1 MESIVEALQ
10 QVFSYVTLDN
20 AFIVIV
26 VIVILAIFLLIR
38 ILGLSKEKKKLKW
51 LIENKVN
58 AFQKAFDISEDA
70 ILILSDN
77 NEVVY
82 INRPMIKLLELK
94 KDFMLKPLAKMPKF
108 KIKQNW
114 IALDELIK
122 MSSLTSEKKM
132 HAFLQ
137 SKLLVENTDE
147 EEIPVNL
154 YIDASLININ
164 DKMWCNIISVHDLR
178 KEEERVASGHQHKL
192 TKLPNEEQALLDL
205 NAFYSKIHLEEQKFA
220 LVLISIDNFSMLRSI
235 VGYEQLNKVLIRFAK
250 YLDHLAKKLSFSV
263 YHTLQNNFLLKIP
276 HIDSS
281 NEVMDLVKEIQKE
294 LVSFHKMKD
303 VNLHLTAAVGISIY
317 PDSGQARQL
326 LDYTYRALT
335 EAEQRGQGR
344 IHIYMPEKVE
354 HEYDKLMLFNELHE
368 AFEKDEFEV
377 YYQPIVSTKDEKVVA
392 GEALIRWQHPKHG
405 LIAPDVFIP
414 IMEKTGLI
422 IELGQYVLEEVLK
435 QQKRWE
441 LFKFNQIE
449 VSINVTLFEIETDD
463 FVENVKNKLQEHQVY
478 PELIKFEIT
487 EGTAMAS
494 EEKTNKQFRA
504 LKKLGVG
511 LSLDDFGTGY
521 TSFGYLKKF
530 PADTLK
536 IDRTLVRYI
545 LTNQDDQRIVKAM
558 IELGHNIGMKIVVEG
573 IENKRMAEMIAA
585 YGCDYFQ
592 GYYFSKPVPV
602 FEFQKLLR

>member
-1 MESIVEALQ
+1 MEFILE
-10 QVFSYVTLDN
+10 VFNYVTFEN
-20 AFIVIV
+20 AFIFIV
-26 VIVILAIFLLIR
+26 VVSIIIIFLLIR
-38 ILGLSKEKKKLKW
+38 TFGLSREKEKLKW

-82 INRPMIKLLELK
+82 INTPMVKLLDLK
-94 KDFMLKPLAKMPKF
+94 KDFMLKPLEKMPKF

-122 MSSLTSEKKM
+122 ESSRTSKEKM

-137 SKLLVENTDE
+137 SKLLRENEAE

-154 YIDASLININ
+154 YIDGSLMNYN
-164 DKMWCNIISVHDLR
+164 DKIWCNIISMHDLR
-178 KEEERVASGHQHKL
+178 KEEERITSSRQHKL

-235 VGYEQLNKVLIRFAK
+235 VGYEQLNKVLIRFSK
-250 YLDHLAKKLSFSV
+250 YLEHLSKRLSFSV
-263 YHTLQNNFLLKIP
+263 YHTLHNNFLLKIP
-276 HIDSS
+276 HINDT
-281 NEVMDLVKEIQKE
+281 NEVLDLVKEIQKE

-303 VNLHLTAAVGISIY
+303 VNLYLTAAVGISIY

-326 LDYTYRALT
+326 LDYAYRALT

-377 YYQPIVSTKDEKVVA
+377 YYQPIVSTKTAKVVA
-392 GEALIRWQHPKHG
+392 AEALIRWQHPKHG
-405 LIAPDVFIP
+405 LIVPDVFIP

-441 LFKFNQIE
+441 MFKFNQIE
-449 VSINVTLFEIETDD
+449 VSINVTLFEIETDG
-463 FVENVKNKLQEHQVY
+463 FVENIQGKLQEHQVY

-487 EGTAMAS
+487 EGTAMVS

-536 IDRTLVRYI
+536 IDRSLVRYI

-573 IENKRMAEMIAA
+573 IENKRMVEMITSL
-585 YGCDYFQ
+585 GCDYMQ
-592 GYYFSKPVPV
+592 GYYFAKPIPV
-602 FEFQKLLR
+602 FEFQKMLR

>member
-1 MESIVEALQ
+1 MEFVLE
-10 QVFSYVTLDN
+10 VFSYVTFEN
-20 AFIVIV
+20 VFICIV
-26 VIVILAIFLLIR
+26 AIAIIIIFLLIR
-38 ILGLSKEKKKLKW
+38 TFGLSREKEKLKW

-82 INRPMIKLLELK
+82 INTPMVKLLDLK
-94 KDFMLKPLAKMPKF
+94 KDFMLKPLEKMPKF

-122 MSSLTSEKKM
+122 ESSRTSKEKM

-137 SKLLVENTDE
+137 SKLLRENEAE

-154 YIDASLININ
+154 YIDGSLMNYN
-164 DKMWCNIISVHDLR
+164 DKIWCNIISMHDLR
-178 KEEERVASGHQHKL
+178 KEEERITSSRQHKL

-250 YLDHLAKKLSFSV
+250 YLDHLSKKLSFSV
-263 YHTLQNNFLLKIP
+263 YHTLHNNFLLKIP
-276 HIDSS
+276 HINDT
-281 NEVMDLVKEIQKE
+281 NEVLDLVKEIQKE

-303 VNLHLTAAVGISIY
+303 VNLYLTAAVGISIY

-326 LDYTYRALT
+326 LDYAYRALT

-377 YYQPIVSTKDEKVVA
+377 YYQPIVSTKTAKVVA
-392 GEALIRWQHPKHG
+392 AEALIRWQHPKHG
-405 LIAPDVFIP
+405 LIVPDVFIP

-441 LFKFNQIE
+441 MFKFNQIE
-449 VSINVTLFEIETDD
+449 VSINVTLFEIETDG
-463 FVENVKNKLQEHQVY
+463 FVENIQGKLQEHQVY

-487 EGTAMAS
+487 EGTAMVS
-494 EEKTNKQFRA
+494 EEKTNKQFQA

-536 IDRTLVRYI
+536 IDRSLVRYI

-573 IENKRMAEMIAA
+573 IENKRMVEMITSL
-585 YGCDYFQ
+585 GCDYMQ
-592 GYYFSKPVPV
+592 GYYFAKPIPV
-602 FEFQKLLR
+602 FEFQKMLR

>member
-1 MESIVEALQ
+1 MEFILE
-10 QVFSYVTLDN
+10 VFNYVTFEN
-20 AFIVIV
+20 AFIFIV
-26 VIVILAIFLLIR
+26 VVSIIIIFLLIR
-38 ILGLSKEKKKLKW
+38 TFGLSREKEKLKW

-82 INRPMIKLLELK
+82 INTPMVKLLDLK
-94 KDFMLKPLAKMPKF
+94 KDFMLKPLEKMPKF

-122 MSSLTSEKKM
+122 ESSRTSKEKM

-137 SKLLVENTDE
+137 SKLLRENEAE

-154 YIDASLININ
+154 YIDGSLMNYN
-164 DKMWCNIISVHDLR
+164 DKIWCNIISMHDLR
-178 KEEERVASGHQHKL
+178 KEEERITSSRQHKL

-250 YLDHLAKKLSFSV
+250 YLDHLSKKLSFSV
-263 YHTLQNNFLLKIP
+263 YHTLHNNFLLKIP
-276 HIDSS
+276 HINDT
-281 NEVMDLVKEIQKE
+281 NEVLDLVKEIQKE

-303 VNLHLTAAVGISIY
+303 VNLYLTAAVGISIY

-326 LDYTYRALT
+326 LDYAYRALT

-377 YYQPIVSTKDEKVVA
+377 YYQPIVSTKTAKVVA
-392 GEALIRWQHPKHG
+392 AEALIRWQHPKHG
-405 LIAPDVFIP
+405 LIVPDVFIP

-441 LFKFNQIE
+441 MFKFNQIE
-449 VSINVTLFEIETDD
+449 VSINVTLFEIETDG
-463 FVENVKNKLQEHQVY
+463 FVENIQGKLQEHQVY

-487 EGTAMAS
+487 EGTAMVS
-494 EEKTNKQFRA
+494 EEKTNKQFQA

-536 IDRTLVRYI
+536 IDRSLVRYI

-573 IENKRMAEMIAA
+573 IENKRMVEMITSL
-585 YGCDYFQ
+585 GCDYMQ
-592 GYYFSKPVPV
+592 GYYFAKPIPV
-602 FEFQKLLR
+602 FEFQKMLR